1 MLSLRSERPG
11 DYRLRVAIRQDQPG
25 ELYELTVPLA
35 VTLAG
40 EPQTLIFS
48 LSIDERE
55 SEFEF
60 TLPAPA
66 LRVDLDP
73 YFDVFRRLDPRETP
87 PTLGDLFGVEKV
99 TLVLP
104 QQDRGALAAGWKIFA
119 RGWSEGE
126 GERVQVVR
134 EQDLEVLP
142 QDRAVWVLGSR
153 NRWRSALLPALENHE
168 AGLREGEIHVDGMRL
183 PEEGHSFAYI
193 VRHPEAPDHALG
205 WVGAGDP
212 AALPGLA
219 RKLPHYGKYSYLAF
233 SGDEPSNV
241 AKGLWEAV
249 DSPLVQS
256 LERADAGG
264 AGASAEKPIPARAT
278 LPARAPLARLAPSF
292 DPARLMD
299 HVEFLAAD
307 AREGRGIG
315 TSGLK
320 EAGDYVARFF
330 QSAGL
335 QPAGDEGS
343 YYQSWT
349 EPNGPAGKPV
359 KLRNVVAA
367 LPGKRAKWRRQ
378 SVVLGAHYDHLGR
391 GWPDV
396 RAGERGKIHNGADDN
411 ASGVA
416 VLLELAT
423 LLGRELEP
431 DRSIVFVAF
440 SGEEWGRKGSRHYV
454 RAMKEWPAAEALAM
468 LNLDSVGRLGHTTGI
483 EANSILDDPG
493 GSDQASFHEVGIP
506 AVQIF
511 TGVHD
516 DYHKPSDDPGKVDVE
531 GLVEVAGFVREML
544 VYLSTR
550 DRWLTGKL
558 ETKLSRPELAKPPW
572 PRRVSLGT
580 VPDFSFPGPGA
591 RLASVLTDSP
601 AEAAGLREGDVI
613 VAIDDEPIADLKAYA
628 DALRKHEP
636 GDRIQIRIQRGAG
649 ELDLEAKLVAR

>member
-1 MLSLRSERPG
+1 
-11 DYRLRVAIRQDQPG
+11 
-25 ELYELTVPLA
+25 
-35 VTLAG
+35 
-40 EPQTLIFS
+40 
-48 LSIDERE
+48 
-55 SEFEF
+55 
-60 TLPAPA
+60 
-66 LRVDLDP
+66 
-73 YFDVFRRLDPRETP
+73 
-87 PTLGDLFGVEKV
+87 
-99 TLVLP
+99 
-104 QQDRGALAAGWKIFA
+104 
-119 RGWSEGE
+119 
-126 GERVQVVR
+126 
-134 EQDLEVLP
+134 
-142 QDRAVWVLGSR
+142 
-153 NRWRSALLPALENHE
+153 
-168 AGLREGEIHVDGMRL
+168 
-183 PEEGHSFAYI
+183 
-193 VRHPEAPDHALG
+193 
-205 WVGAGDP
+205 
-212 AALPGLA
+212 
-219 RKLPHYGKYSYLAF
+219 
-233 SGDEPSNV
+233 
-241 AKGLWEAV
+241 
-249 DSPLVQS
+249 
-256 LERADAGG
+256 
-264 AGASAEKPIPARAT
+264 
-278 LPARAPLARLAPSF
+278 
-292 DPARLMD
+292 MD

-315 TSGLK
+315 TSGLE

-335 QPAGDEGS
+335 QPAGDDGS
-343 YYQSWT
+343 YFQGWT

-359 KLRNVVAA
+359 NLRNVVAV

-396 RAGERGKIHNGADDN
+396 RTAERGKIHNGADDN

-440 SGEEWGRKGSRHYV
+440 SGEEWGRKGSRYYV
-454 RAMKEWPAAEALAM
+454 KAMKRWPAAEALAM
-468 LNLDSVGRLGHTTGI
+468 LNLDSVGRLEGRKLSLLGAGTAGEWIHIAMGVGHTTGI